1 MLEGRR
7 IAVPESREL
16 DLFTRMLERHGAVAA
31 RCPLVSIH
39 DVEDSAPA
47 DAWLER
53 LVQGRHDI
61 VVLYTGEG
69 LSRLLGFA
77 RRKGIEADVIA
88 ALSKTFTVAR
98 GPKPAK
104 VLRGIGLVPDMMA
117 EEPTTAGL
125 MKTLSTLPIKG
136 RLIGVLLYPGGEEA
150 LPNFLEAAGA
160 QVDPILSYRY
170 ASDEEDEQVLT
181 FIEELASG
189 AIDLIAFTSTAQVR
203 RLQEVAR
210 RFGREEGLDAAMRQ
224 ILIAAVGPVT
234 AEAVE
239 KAGWPVGAMPQ
250 DSYHLKPLMMAFGR
264 KLAQDANISASA
276 CVPRRPQEAPADLHG
291 SSDSGALR
299 RVSS

>member
-1 MLEGRR
+1 MRRPEEKDKGKIMLDGRR

-16 DLFTRMLERHGAVAA
+16 DLFTRMLERQGAVVV

-39 DVEDSAPA
+39 DVQDSGSV
-47 DAWLER
+47 DAWLDR

-88 ALSKTFTVAR
+88 ALRKAFKVAR

-104 VLRGIGLVPDMMA
+104 VLRGIGLAPDLMA
-117 EEPTTAGL
+117 DEPTTAGL
-125 MKTLSTLPIKG
+125 MKTLSAHRIEG
-136 RLIGVLLYPGGEEA
+136 RRIGILLYPGGEEA

-160 QVDPILSYRY
+160 QVDPVLSYRY
-170 ASDEEDEQVLT
+170 ASDEEDGQVLA
-181 FIEELASG
+181 FIQELASG
-189 AIDLIAFTSTAQVR
+189 TVDLIAFTSSAQVR

-210 RFGREEGLDAAMRQ
+210 RFGQEEDIDAAMRR

-250 DSYHLKPLMMAFGR
+250 DSYHLKPLVMAFGR
-264 KLAQDANISASA
+264 KLSAAHVS
-276 CVPRRPQEAPADLHG
+276 PA
-291 SSDSGALR
+291 
-299 RVSS
+299 

>member
-1 MLEGRR
+1 MRRLEVKDKGTIMLDGRR

-16 DLFTRMLERHGAVAA
+16 DLFTRMLERQGAVVV

-39 DVEDSAPA
+39 DVQDSGSV
-47 DAWLER
+47 DAWLDR
-53 LVQGRHDI
+53 LVQGWHDI

-88 ALSKTFTVAR
+88 ALRKAFKVAR

-104 VLRGIGLVPDMMA
+104 VLRGIGLAPDLMA
-117 EEPTTAGL
+117 DEPTTAGL
-125 MKTLSTLPIKG
+125 MKTLSAHRIEG
-136 RLIGVLLYPGGEEA
+136 RRIGILLYPGGEEA

-160 QVDPILSYRY
+160 RVDPVLSYRY
-170 ASDEEDEQVLT
+170 ASDEEDGQVLA
-181 FIEELASG
+181 FIQELASG
-189 AIDLIAFTSTAQVR
+189 TVDLIAFTSSAQ
-203 RLQEVAR
+203 
-210 RFGREEGLDAAMRQ
+210 RFGQEEDIDAAMRR

-250 DSYHLKPLMMAFGR
+250 DSYHLKPLVMAFGR
-264 KLAQDANISASA
+264 KLSAAHVS
-276 CVPRRPQEAPADLHG
+276 PA
-291 SSDSGALR
+291 
-299 RVSS
+299 

>member
-1 MLEGRR
+1 MLDGRR

-16 DLFTRMLERHGAVAA
+16 DLFTRMLERQGAVVV

-39 DVEDSAPA
+39 DVQDSGSV
-47 DAWLER
+47 DAWLDR
-53 LVQGRHDI
+53 LVQGRHEI

-88 ALSKTFTVAR
+88 ALRKAFKVAR

-104 VLRGIGLVPDMMA
+104 VLRGIGLAPDLMA
-117 EEPTTAGL
+117 DEPTTAGL
-125 MKTLSTLPIKG
+125 MKTLSAHRIEG
-136 RLIGVLLYPGGEEA
+136 RRIGILLYPGGEEA

-160 QVDPILSYRY
+160 QVDPVLSYRY
-170 ASDEEDEQVLT
+170 ASDEEDGQVLA
-181 FIEELASG
+181 FIQELASG
-189 AIDLIAFTSTAQVR
+189 TVDLIAFTSTAQVR

-210 RFGREEGLDAAMRQ
+210 RFGQEADLDAAMRR

-250 DSYHLKPLMMAFGR
+250 DSYHLKPLVMAFGR
-264 KLAQDANISASA
+264 KLSAAHVS
-276 CVPRRPQEAPADLHG
+276 PA
-291 SSDSGALR
+291 
-299 RVSS
+299 

>member
-16 DLFTRMLERHGAVAA
+16 DLFTRMLERHGAVAI

-39 DVEDSAPA
+39 DVEGSAPV
-47 DAWLER
+47 DAWLAR
-53 LVQGRHDI
+53 LVQGQHDI

-77 RRKGIEADVIA
+77 RRKGIEADVIF
-88 ALSKTFTVAR
+88 ALSKAFKVAR

-104 VLRGIGLVPDMMA
+104 VLRSIGLVPDVMA
-117 EEPTTAGL
+117 QEPTTAGL
-125 MKTLSTLPIKG
+125 MKTLSTLQIEG
-136 RLIGVLLYPGGEEA
+136 RRIGVLLYPGGEEA

-160 QVDPILSYRY
+160 QVDPVLSYRY
-170 ASDEEDEQVLT
+170 ASDEEDEQVLD
-181 FIEELASG
+181 FIQDLVSG
-189 AIDLIAFTSTAQVR
+189 TVDLIAFTSTVQVR

-210 RFGREEGLDAAMRQ
+210 RFGKDAELDVVMRQ
-224 ILIAAVGPVT
+224 ILIAAIGPVT

-250 DSYHLKPLMMAFGR
+250 DSYHLKPLVMAFGR
-264 KLAQDANISASA
+264 KLSQDANIN
-276 CVPRRPQEAPADLHG
+276 APA
-291 SSDSGALR
+291 
-299 RVSS
+299 

>member
-16 DLFTRMLERHGAVAA
+16 DLFTRMLERHGAVAV

-39 DVEDSAPA
+39 DVEDSALV
-47 DAWLER
+47 DAWLDR
-53 LVQGRHDI
+53 LIEGRHDI

-77 RRKGIEADVIA
+77 RRRGMEAEVIS
-88 ALSKTFTVAR
+88 ALSRTFKVAR

-104 VLRGIGLVPDMMA
+104 VLRGIGLAPDMMA

-125 MKTLSTLPIKG
+125 TVTLSGLGVEGKC
-136 RLIGVLLYPGGEEA
+136 IGVLLYPGGEET
-150 LPNFLEAAGA
+150 LRSFLETRGA
-160 QVDPILSYRY
+160 QVDPVLSYRY
-170 ASDEEDEQVLT
+170 ASDEEDERVLH
-181 FIEELASG
+181 FIRELASG
-189 AIDLIAFTSTAQVR
+189 TVDLIAFTSTAQVR

-210 RFGREEGLDAAMRQ
+210 RFSLAAELDTAMQR
-224 ILIAAVGPVT
+224 IMVAAVGPVT

-250 DSYHLKPLMMAFGR
+250 DSYHLKPLVMALGK
-264 KLAQDANISASA
+264 KLSRSADVS
-276 CVPRRPQEAPADLHG
+276 APA
-291 SSDSGALR
+291 
-299 RVSS
+299 